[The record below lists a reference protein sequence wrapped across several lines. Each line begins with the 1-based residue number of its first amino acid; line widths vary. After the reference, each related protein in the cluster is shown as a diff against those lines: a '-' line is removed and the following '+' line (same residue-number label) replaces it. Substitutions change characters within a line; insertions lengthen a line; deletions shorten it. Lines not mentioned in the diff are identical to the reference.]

1 MESIHFTNPKDNG
14 SLVFNQLQ
22 DERQDVCDAMLH
34 RKPYATTPT
43 KTQQP
48 RLELMQ
54 SRLTQIDDAL
64 DRIASGL
71 FGYCTTCGKTLEEER
86 LNRDAAVSECAT
98 CEESEKE
105 STTTNAGT
113 ADGLAISTRQPFDV
127 IHVQTNHSSYR
138 FLLIDPA
145 TGRSLV
151 EGGKYFS
158 EPTEATILGSSTR
171 SAAFRSGWVGIG
183 SRLELCA
190 ADLLISTSE
199 VVAVQVER
207 SITEQ
212 LLSEVSA
219 LHC

>member
-1 MESIHFTNPKDNG
+1 MESIQFTSPKNNG
-14 SLVFNQLQ
+14 GLVWNHLQ
-22 DERQDVCDAMLH
+22 DERQNVCDAMLH
-34 RKPYATTPT
+34 RKQNST
-43 KTQQP
+43 KLPKAQQS

-64 DRIASGL
+64 DRLASGL
-71 FGYCTTCGKTLEEER
+71 FGYCTSCGKLLEEER
-86 LNRDAAVSECAT
+86 LNCDAAITECAT

-105 STTTNAGT
+105 GATTTANT
-113 ADGLAISTRQPFDV
+113 TDGLAISTRQPFDV
-127 IHVQTNHSSYR
+127 VHVQTSHSSYR

-158 EPTEATILGSSTR
+158 EPTDATILGSSTR
-171 SAAFRSGWVGIG
+171 NAAFRSGWVGIG
-183 SRLELCA
+183 SRLELWA
-190 ADLLISTSE
+190 ADQLISTSA
-199 VVAVQVER
+199 VVSVRVER

-219 LHC
+219 SR